1 MRTVFAL
8 KASRARV
15 SCSYEPHERRRALL
29 IVRLEKRLLPRRK
42 NVGAAWQ
49 SVLVI
54 RWYVRILGMRRV
66 SKTVKTSFPPVRLVI
81 ARRKRRASV
90 AQPNGDRV
98 GGGGGLMRLSPPPR
112 CSNFYVQN
120 VVKESTISRFIGK
133 KDNRPFSFL
142 S

>member
-8 KASRARV
+8 KARRARV
-15 SCSYEPHERRRALL
+15 SYSYEPHECRRAFL
-29 IVRLEKRLLPRRK
+29 IVRLDKRLLPQRK
-42 NVGAAWQ
+42 NVGATWQ

-90 AQPNGDRV
+90 RSQTGTGV
-98 GGGGGLMRLSPPPR
+98 GGSVNETQPPPR
-112 CSNFYVQN
+112 CSNFYAQN

-133 KDNRPFSFL
+133 KDNPSFSFL